1 MVRLGGVMSVIGPQH
16 KKGAIMKNS
25 LKISILAC
33 GLMFISGCTGIQGR
47 WEATGKIRPAD
58 AVGEFSVGDAT
69 FNYDG
74 TYEATMSY
82 GGNERKSTGTYA
94 YAWNNL
100 TLTPDGGGEAREY
113 DVKLCLFCSKMDIE
127 YEREDQRD
135 IHVEMKRAGCAKD
148 CSKKCCKPS

>member
-1 MVRLGGVMSVIGPQH
+1 MVWLGGVVSFIGLQH
-16 KKGAIMKNS
+16 KRGMIMKNS
-25 LKISILAC
+25 LKLSILVCASI
-33 GLMFISGCTGIQGR
+33 LISGCAGIRGR
-47 WEATGKIRPAD
+47 WESTGKIRPAD

-82 GGNERKSTGTYA
+82 GGNERKSTGTYT

-100 TLTPDGGGEAREY
+100 TLTPDGGGSAREY
-113 DVKLCLFCSKMDIE
+113 DVKIALIGGTMDIE
-127 YEREDQRD
+127 YEREDERD

-148 CSKKCCKPS
+148 CDKKCCKPS

>member
-1 MVRLGGVMSVIGPQH
+1 MVWLGGVVSFIGLQY
-16 KKGAIMKNS
+16 KRGTIMPNS
-25 LKISILAC
+25 LKLSILVC
-33 GLMFISGCTGIQGR
+33 GSILISGCAGIRGR

-82 GGNERKSTGTYA
+82 GGNERKSTGTYT

-100 TLTPDGGGEAREY
+100 TLTPDGGGSAREY
-113 DVKLCLFCSKMDIE
+113 DVKIALIGGTMDIE
-127 YEREDQRD
+127 YEREDERD

-148 CSKKCCKPS
+148 CDKKCCKPS

>member
-1 MVRLGGVMSVIGPQH
+1 MH
-16 KKGAIMKNS
+16 NS

-33 GLMFISGCTGIQGR
+33 GLIFISGCGGIQGR

-58 AVGEFSVGDAT
+58 AAGECSVGDVT

-74 TYEATMSY
+74 TYEATMTY
-82 GGNERKSTGTYA
+82 GGNERKSNGTYT
-94 YAWNNL
+94 YAWNDDL
-100 TLTPDGGGEAREY
+100 TLTPDGGGAARVY
-113 DVKLCLFCSKMDIE
+113 DVKLCPFSPKMDIE
-127 YEREDQRD
+127 HERKDQRD